1 MHSPRKLKAI
11 CVYSASS
18 TGNNQKIIDAADAFG
33 SLLASE
39 GIELV
44 YGGGAVGLM
53 GRIADAVLAGG
64 GTVTGVMPAGLF
76 PREVEHQG
84 VTNFI
89 EVATMHERKAE
100 MIRRSDAFVA
110 MPGGFG
116 TLEELAEV
124 TTWLQIGLHSKP
136 VALLNVDGFWNHFL
150 AWMNRAVDDEV
161 LKPSNRDLVLHH
173 GDPAELLRLIA
184 ETPIDIE
191 TKWIDTTIL

>member
-1 MHSPRKLKAI
+1 MATPRKLKAI
-11 CVYSASS
+11 CVYCASS
-18 TGNNQKIIDAADAFG
+18 TGINQKIIDAADAFG
-33 SLLASE
+33 ALLARE

-116 TLEELAEV
+116 TMEELAEV
-124 TTWLQIGLHSKP
+124 TTWLQIGLHTKP
-136 VALLNVDGFWNHFL
+136 VALLNVDGFWDHFL
-150 AWMNRAVDDEV
+150 AWIDRAVDDQL
-161 LKPSNRDLVLHH
+161 LKASNRDLVLHH
-173 GDPAELLRLIA
+173 GDPVELLRLIA
-184 ETPIDIE
+184 ETPLNVE
-191 TKWIDTTIL
+191 AKWIDTTIL